1 MNTQTPPQPSVIN
14 KKALLKYAVGTLIFL
29 AFAVFIEKFI
39 GWSELLSP
47 WKDLDTL
54 HLVTA
59 VTLIFITYCLRALR
73 IYDFFRP
80 EMNNHFTLCLRLS
93 LQHNLLNNLLP
104 MRTGELSFP
113 VLMSRYFSITA
124 VRSIPALLWFRLLDL
139 HTLLVLALL
148 VAGKD
153 FLPLWSVYVI
163 TVFWLMLPY
172 LGFRLYRPWLK
183 SISHRQGKAW
193 SILRKLLESL
203 PQTSTNFWRS
213 WMWTV
218 FNWVLKLAIFAW
230 VLTLFSETSFAA
242 AWLGATAGDLTSVL
256 PIHGIAGAGTFE
268 AGVVAGLV
276 PFGISAADALT
287 AAVNLHL
294 FLLSCTIVSGLLSR
308 ALPKKRHS
316 ANLVES

>member
-1 MNTQTPPQPSVIN
+1 VN
-14 KKALLKYAVGTLIFL
+14 KKALLKYAIGGLILL
-29 AFAVFIEKFI
+29 AFAIFVEKFI

-54 HLVTA
+54 PLMTA

-80 EMNNHFTLCLRLS
+80 EMNHHFTLCLRLS
-93 LQHNLLNNLLP
+93 LQHNMLNNLLP

-113 VLMSRYFSITA
+113 VLMSRYFSITP

-139 HTLLVLALL
+139 HTLLLLALL
-148 VAGKD
+148 VVGKD
-153 FLPLWSVYVI
+153 FLPMWSVYVG
-163 TVFWLMLPY
+163 TVAWLLLPY

-183 SISHRQGKAW
+183 SISHYQGKPW
-193 SILRKLLESL
+193 TILRKLLESL

-218 FNWVLKLAIFAW
+218 FNWALKLAVFAW

-276 PFGISAADALT
+276 PFGMSAADALT

-294 FLLSCTIVSGLLSR
+294 FLLSCTIISGILSR
-308 ALPKKRHS
+308 TLPKKRPP
-316 ANLVES
+316 LPI